1 MSLCL
6 TLVIRI
12 IRSQKKTERQFLSLR
27 FEIFLQDIVSRSLL
41 PPVPD
46 HAGGALHHLPG
57 LALAVYLAETGPF
70 SQLHVAVNLDQGNAV
85 LHAESRDELLVHGLG
100 GLPHTTGQAVS
111 DESLLQNL
119 LDGGVDVHGPGGG
132 GGGWNIISLIVR
144 HF

>member
-12 IRSQKKTERQFLSLR
+12 IRSQKKNREAGVLSLR

-57 LALAVYLAETGPF
+57 LALPVNLAESGPF
-70 SQLHVAVNLDQGNAV
+70 SQLHVAVNLSTRG
-85 LHAESRDELLVHGLG
+85 
-100 GLPHTTGQAVS
+100 
-111 DESLLQNL
+111 
-119 LDGGVDVHGPGGG
+119 
-132 GGGWNIISLIVR
+132 
-144 HF
+144 